1 MKRYQLV
8 WVVFEMMCTSQE
20 KTNVHKCVSS
30 KDECPCIKRA
40 PSHMVERANPRA
52 PHTMQMAVS
61 SLVLD
66 TLMYD
71 VQMNMSAEVILV
83 IMSIS
88 LPYAGMKR
96 KKQLESNITTNA

>member
-1 MKRYQLV
+1 
-8 WVVFEMMCTSQE
+8 
-20 KTNVHKCVSS
+20 
-30 KDECPCIKRA
+30 
-40 PSHMVERANPRA
+40 
-52 PHTMQMAVS
+52 MQMAVS